1 MTKNDA
7 EIRKH
12 SVILAGHSTSVS
24 LEDIFWQELKLVA
37 ASEKR
42 SLNNLIAEI
51 DRKRQN
57 NLSSALRVYVLANLK
72 RRTD

>member
-24 LEDIFWQELKLVA
+24 LEDIFWKELKLVA

-51 DRKRQN
+51 DRNRQN
-57 NLSSALRVYVLANLK
+57 NLSSALRVYVLAHLK

>member
-12 SVILAGHSTSVS
+12 SVTLGGHSTSVS

-57 NLSSALRVYVLANLK
+57 NLSSALRVYVLAHLK
-72 RRTD
+72 RRAK

>member
-24 LEDIFWQELKLVA
+24 LEDIFWRELKLVA